1 MEAFGIKSAVW
12 LTVAALF
19 WNSLSPAGT
28 TLAARHAGKTSKKIF
43 LAPDIK
49 PSALWDGRNSVDF
62 HAIDFPKMV
71 PAAQAGFLLKDE
83 YVLGLTVNGESRA
96 YPTRFAAWH
105 HIINDKIGK
114 KDRGG
119 EAFITVTY

>member
-1 MEAFGIKSAVW
+1 MKSAAW
-12 LTVAALF
+12 IALAALL
-19 WNSLSPAGT
+19 WNGTRSVPT
-28 TLAARHAGKTSKKIF
+28 TLAAHHAAKATKKI
-43 LAPDIK
+43 LIAPDIK
-49 PSALWDGRNSVDF
+49 PSALWDGRKSVDF

-71 PAAQAGFLLKDE
+71 PAGQASFLADDE